1 MVRLG
6 DLNLYDDSD
15 KTVPVDVPIVAKMV
29 HEDYN
34 PTLFMNDIAILRL
47 RNPVRFTC
55 KSSQRVINLLIYN
68 HVHLH

>member
-15 KTVPVDVPIVAKMV
+15 KATPVDVPISSRMI

-47 RNPVRFTC
+47 KNPVQFTS
-55 KSSQRVINLLIYN
+55 K
-68 HVHLH
+68 